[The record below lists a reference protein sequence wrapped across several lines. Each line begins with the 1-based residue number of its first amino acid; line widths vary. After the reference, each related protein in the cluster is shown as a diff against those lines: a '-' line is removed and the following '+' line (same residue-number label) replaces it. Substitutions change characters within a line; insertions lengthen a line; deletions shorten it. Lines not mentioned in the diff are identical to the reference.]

1 MKFKLYDEN
10 SDIYYSIDTNFVDV
24 DDFLDWIQSDDDFQP
39 FMDNMETGY
48 DDWCGIHDGGNGY
61 DGDVEFWQYSS
72 YEIKD
77 YNQAI
82 QKWEEFFKSK
92 NKMTNTE
99 TI

>member
-10 SDIYYSIDTNFVDV
+10 S
-24 DDFLDWIQSDDDFQP
+24 
-39 FMDNMETGY
+39 
-48 DDWCGIHDGGNGY
+48 GNGY

-77 YNQAI
+77 FNQAI

-92 NKMTNTE
+92 NRIE
-99 TI
+99 II